1 MKELKELPEGWKWK
15 KLGDVCKTTS
25 GGTPNRGNKEYYDG
39 NIPWVKSGEL
49 DRGLIVDTEEKI
61 TDLAIKN
68 SSAKVFPKGT
78 LLIALYGA
86 TIGKLA
92 FLGIDA
98 ATNQAICGI
107 YKNNSLD
114 SNYLYH
120 YLFNKKQK
128 LVNQGIGGAQPN
140 ISQTI
145 LKNLDVPLPPLSTQ
159 QSIISKIEE
168 LFSELD
174 KGVENLKTAQ
184 QQLKVYRQAV
194 LKWAFEGKLTENW
207 RTKNIDFPN
216 SCDFMIKIRKEKER
230 LLKLEGKKIKATF
243 FIDEE
248 EQNSLFELPKEWIWV
263 RNEDYL
269 YEVKDGTHDSPK
281 YATTGIPFITQKN
294 VREEGLDLTNIQFI
308 TQEDHDKFYKRSN
321 VEKDDLL
328 ISMIGHNR
336 GMTAIVNTHRIF
348 SIKNVGLFK
357 FNHLLQL
364 NKFSFYYYQ
373 SKVGL
378 NLLLKKSKGG
388 AQPFIGLT
396 ELRNWPVIVCALE
409 EQTQIVQEIEKRLSV
424 ADKMEESIQQ
434 SLLQAES
441 LRQSI
446 LKKAFEGGLVK

>member
-1 MKELKELPEGWKWK
+1 MNELKELPEGWKWVK
-15 KLGDVCKTTS
+15 FKDVCNIISGKNQTKVLNPDGKYPIYGSSGIFGFADEFLCNAGTTIV
-25 GGTPNRGNKEYYDG
+25 GRKGTINKPLFV
-39 NIPWVKSGEL
+39 NTKFWN
-49 DRGLIVDTEEKI
+49 VDTAFGLSAYEHYDNKLLYYFCLSFNFQKLDKSTTI
-61 TDLAIKN
+61 PSLAKRDLLAID
-68 SSAKVFPKGT
+68 
-78 LLIALYGA
+78 I
-86 TIGKLA
+86 
-92 FLGIDA
+92 
-98 ATNQAICGI
+98 
-107 YKNNSLD
+107 
-114 SNYLYH
+114 
-120 YLFNKKQK
+120 
-128 LVNQGIGGAQPN
+128 
-140 ISQTI
+140 
-145 LKNLDVPLPPLSTQ
+145 PLPPLPTQ
-159 QSIISKIEE
+159 QAIVSKIEE